1 MGGEFYPL
9 VTECAD
15 PFRRPTGCLDD
26 TACCD
31 RERGRPC
38 KGDPDPLAESNALT
52 QDDGGKEDRGH
63 WRNGGED
70 GRNRNAALL

>member
-15 PFRRPTGCLDD
+15 PFRRSTGCLDD

-38 KGDPDPLAESNALT
+38 KGDPDPLAQTDALP
-52 QDDGGKEDRGH
+52 QDDSGKDHRCH

-70 GRNRNAALL
+70 RRHVNAALL